1 MHLQEVRDQI
11 KTMQVDKSSLLQDN
25 TMHEMKI
32 KNLLEEL
39 KLTQEA
45 AGDSGT
51 QVRDLAKNLRAA
63 KDRSN

>member
-39 KLTQEA
+39 KLT
-45 AGDSGT
+45 
-51 QVRDLAKNLRAA
+51 
-63 KDRSN
+63 

>member
-1 MHLQEVRDQI
+1 MREELRNSECRTDGFQKELNQSLMHLQEVRDQI

-39 KLTQEA
+39 KLT
-45 AGDSGT
+45 
-51 QVRDLAKNLRAA
+51 
-63 KDRSN
+63 